1 MHALTM
7 LTPLPAL
14 AVLLACLFTLLELTR
29 EQWQW
34 FIGAVGVY
42 TLVFT
47 GPIMALQRRSVTP
60 VVAWLDGRGAGGLE
74 EEAAQEAFA
83 ASMRFPFR
91 SALIGLFNWLVPTW
105 IVCTAMELRWERW
118 SFFDSAVVQFGGLAA
133 GFLAGSILLFLC
145 KFMIAPIRNTLAARI
160 PDPALRR
167 SLVAPVSLRTK
178 LLVSVSGVA
187 ILPVIFAVL
196 LAHTE
201 AARALRDFTIGWQVG
216 TLDAAQARL
225 AAGGDPAVS
234 TPPGEG
240 TLPVPVEVGIVDLS
254 APIASAISGK
264 LEDDVLAS
272 FARAVS
278 EGETSGDTARLRSEY
293 VASWRVL
300 SDRRILLAVSP
311 SERLRLDQSGLWTVF
326 ALLLMASTGVAGA
339 LAWLLAQ
346 DVSRATEAL
355 RAEAERL
362 SSGDLRRG
370 EVVESEDELGEL
382 SRSFEAMGSSLRATV
397 RRVSEAADRVEA
409 TAGEMAGV
417 SEAVSSVTVDQVR
430 GIQQTTT
437 SMEEINR
444 QVRGIADSSQR
455 LNVSVEE
462 SSSSILELGAAG
474 EELNETALV
483 LSGKVNEVS
492 SSIEQMVRSVKQV
505 LENTEAL
512 AEAAV
517 DTSSSMGEMATS
529 MREVD
534 ASAEETARLS
544 NQVVASAESGQ
555 TKMVQ
560 TIEGM
565 EAIREATETAERVI
579 RNLGS
584 RTREIG
590 AIVDVIDD
598 VADET
603 NLLALNAA
611 IIAAQAGEQG
621 KAFSVVADEIKE
633 LADRVLASTK
643 EIGGLIRAVQE
654 EGSNAIGAIE
664 KGAASVASGVDL
676 SAEAGESLEE
686 ITRASRESGT
696 RIAGIVSAVREQA
709 RAATHVVELM
719 ERVRSGVEQIRA
731 AAQEQDRGN
740 EVVHS
745 SSVAMREVAQQVRG
759 TTEEQARGSGRIR
772 ESVEGVREA
781 VEQINSALQ
790 EQSTACRSAVEL
802 LEGVYARTRSNE
814 ESSRRLDAVAKS
826 LLHQAEAL
834 RQDVRRFEI

>member
-1 MHALTM
+1 
-7 LTPLPAL
+7 
-14 AVLLACLFTLLELTR
+14 
-29 EQWQW
+29 
-34 FIGAVGVY
+34 
-42 TLVFT
+42 
-47 GPIMALQRRSVTP
+47 MAFQRRSVAP
-60 VVAWLDGRGAGGLE
+60 VVAWLERRDESRLE
-74 EEAAQEAFA
+74 EEAVSGAFA
-83 ASMRFPFR
+83 ASMSFPIR
-91 SALIGLFNWLVPTW
+91 SAIIGVFNWLVPTW
-105 IVCTAMELRWERW
+105 LICAAMELRWERW
-118 SFFDSAVVQFGGLAA
+118 SFFDSAVVQFAGLAA
-133 GFLAGSILLFLC
+133 GFLAGSFLLFLC
-145 KFMIAPIRNTLAARI
+145 KLMIAPVRNALAARI
-160 PDPALRR
+160 PDPAVRR
-167 SLVAPVSLRTK
+167 SLVVPVSLRTK

-201 AARALRDFTIGWQVG
+201 ATRALRDFTIGWQAG
-216 TLDAAQARL
+216 MLDAARASASGAQGA
-225 AAGGDPAVS
+225 
-234 TPPGEG
+234 TE
-240 TLPVPVEVGIVDLS
+240 LPVPIEVGIVDLD
-254 APIASAISGK
+254 APLASPIGGK

-272 FARAVS
+272 FARAIA
-278 EGETSGDTARLRSEY
+278 EGETSGSTGRLRSAHI
-293 VASWRVL
+293 VSWRAL
-300 SDRRILLAVSP
+300 PDRRILIALSP

-326 ALLLMASTGVAGA
+326 ALLLVVSASVAGA

-355 RAEAERL
+355 RGEAERL

-397 RRVSEAADRVEA
+397 ARVSEAADRVEA

-417 SEAVSSVTVDQVR
+417 SEAVSGVTADQVR

-474 EELNETALV
+474 DELNETAMV

-512 AEAAV
+512 SEAAV
-517 DTSSSMGEMATS
+517 ETSSSMGEMATS

-544 NQVVASAESGQ
+544 DQVVASAESGQ

-621 KAFSVVADEIKE
+621 KAFSVVADEIKSWRT
-633 LADRVLASTK
+633 ACWRAPRNR
-643 EIGGLIRAVQE
+643 GLIRAVQ
-654 EGSNAIGAIE
+654 
-664 KGAASVASGVDL
+664 
-676 SAEAGESLEE
+676 
-686 ITRASRESGT
+686 R
-696 RIAGIVSAVREQA
+696 
-709 RAATHVVELM
+709 RAAT
-719 ERVRSGVEQIRA
+719 
-731 AAQEQDRGN
+731 
-740 EVVHS
+740 
-745 SSVAMREVAQQVRG
+745 
-759 TTEEQARGSGRIR
+759 
-772 ESVEGVREA
+772 
-781 VEQINSALQ
+781 
-790 EQSTACRSAVEL
+790 RSA
-802 LEGVYARTRSNE
+802 R
-814 ESSRRLDAVAKS
+814 SRRGRPA
-826 LLHQAEAL
+826 
-834 RQDVRRFEI
+834 